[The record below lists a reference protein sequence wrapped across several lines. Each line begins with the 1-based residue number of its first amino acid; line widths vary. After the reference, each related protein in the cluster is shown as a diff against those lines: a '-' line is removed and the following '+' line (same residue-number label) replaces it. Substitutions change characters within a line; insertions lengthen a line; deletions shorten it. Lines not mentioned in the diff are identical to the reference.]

1 MSSDLRR
8 MSDPEPSLVSVREL
22 PDTTQLATIELDV
35 AEEDTQQ
42 LLSEE
47 EQDTEE
53 NDGDQPIQKEWRIQS
68 KLHQRR
74 AKW

>member
-1 MSSDLRR
+1 MTET
-8 MSDPEPSLVSVREL
+8 EPSLVSVKEL
-22 PDTTQLATIELDV
+22 PDSTEDATQLTTIELDIP
-35 AEEDTQQ
+35 EEDTQQ

-47 EQDTEE
+47 EEE
-53 NDGDQPIQKEWRIQS
+53 NDEDRPIQKEWRIQS